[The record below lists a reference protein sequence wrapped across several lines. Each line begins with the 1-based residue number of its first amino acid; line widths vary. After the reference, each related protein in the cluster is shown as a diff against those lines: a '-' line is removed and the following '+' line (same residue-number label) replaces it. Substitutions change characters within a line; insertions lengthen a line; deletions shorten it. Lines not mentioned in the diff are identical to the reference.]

1 MPAKP
6 NEGTLYPTE
15 PKQVLTYT
23 RSDDDDAKEIQ
34 RKSGAWGRSSA
45 GELFGGT

>member
-23 RSDDDDAKEIQ
+23 RSDNDDAKEIQ

-45 GELFGGT
+45 